1 MTLGDHPIFVVLAA
15 AVAAPLLAEM
25 PAGRRVPIVV
35 LEVLLGILVGP
46 HVLGLIQLDAFLSVM
61 RTAGTAA
68 VLFMAGME
76 IDFERIRGR
85 PLSLALGGWVASLGL
100 AFLTVALLHV
110 IPGVHAPMMV
120 TIALSTTGLG
130 TLLPILR
137 DGGQLETPFGRLLL
151 AAGTVGEVGPIV
163 AVSLALS
170 QRYSSWQEFGFLLAF
185 LALVVLAAAVG
196 TGARPPKV
204 LALLG
209 RTMQTSTQLP
219 VRLALFVIAT
229 FVVVAMEFGFEGI
242 LGAFAAGMI
251 VGLSTHG
258 PEGEAF
264 RLKIDAVCFGWLTPF
279 FFVGTGIAFDL
290 AGLTRDVTTMLLI
303 PTLLVLFLVV
313 RGAPVLLYRNDLR
326 RPEQLPFGLFVS
338 VASLG
343 LVVVITEIGVRAKHM
358 TPAIAQALMGAALL
372 SLLVYPTLARVLFSK
387 TEGQAQSGRTG
398 GAARRRGQ

>member
-1 MTLGDHPIFVVLAA
+1 
-15 AVAAPLLAEM
+15 
-25 PAGRRVPIVV
+25 VPVVV

-46 HVLGLIQLDAFLSVM
+46 HVLGLIQLDGFLSVM

-100 AFLTVALLHV
+100 ALLTVALLHV
-110 IPGVHAPMMV
+110 IPSVHAPMMV

-151 AAGTVGEVGPIV
+151 AAGTVGEVVPIV

-170 QRYSSWQEFGFLLAF
+170 QRYSSWQEVGFLLAF
-185 LALVVLAAAVG
+185 LALVALAAAVG
-196 TGARPPKV
+196 MGARPPKV
-204 LALLG
+204 LALLS

-229 FVVVAMEFGFEGI
+229 LVVVSMEFGFEGI

-251 VGLSTHG
+251 VGLSTRG
-258 PEGEAF
+258 AGGEAF

-290 AGLTRDVTTMLLI
+290 AGFTRDVTMMLLI

-313 RGAPVLLYRNDLR
+313 RGAPVLLYRNDLSR
-326 RPEQLPFGLFVS
+326 AEQLPFGLFVS

-343 LVVVITEIGVRAKHM
+343 LVVVITEIGVRARHM
-358 TPAIAQALMGAALL
+358 NPAIAQALMGAALL

-387 TEGQAQSGRTG
+387 TEGRALSAQTG
-398 GAARRRGQ
+398 SAARRRGQ